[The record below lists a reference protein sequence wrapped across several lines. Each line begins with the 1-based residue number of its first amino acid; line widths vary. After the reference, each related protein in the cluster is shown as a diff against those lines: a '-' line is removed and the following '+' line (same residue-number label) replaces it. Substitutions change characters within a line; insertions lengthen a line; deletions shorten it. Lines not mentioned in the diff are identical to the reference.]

1 MTKAKKSGKTPDTIY
16 FGDKEWEE
24 IQSLT
29 ASGTTLK
36 GIEFLKDVAP
46 NFNLEHIK
54 MNSYLGTE
62 PQKNNE

>member
-1 MTKAKKSGKTPDTIY
+1 LTKAKKSGKTPDTIY

-36 GIEFLKDVAP
+36 GVEFLKHVAP
-46 NFNLEHIK
+46 DFNFEHIEID
-54 MNSYLGTE
+54 SYLGTE
-62 PQKNNE
+62 TPSNNE